1 MEYYKLLFYYLS
13 YSCPN
18 GSLVYQFCPFYIK
31 KWKPKRP
38 PQKTKNPDLLASQF
52 RVHSNF
58 FVKHI

>member
-38 PQKTKNPDLLASQF
+38 PQKTQKTLICLPLSLWYILISL
-52 RVHSNF
+52 
-58 FVKHI
+58 